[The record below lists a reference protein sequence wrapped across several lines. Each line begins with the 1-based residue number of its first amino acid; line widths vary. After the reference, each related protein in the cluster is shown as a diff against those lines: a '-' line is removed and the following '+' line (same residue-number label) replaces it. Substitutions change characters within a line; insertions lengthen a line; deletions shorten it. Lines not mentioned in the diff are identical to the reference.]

1 LTEICTTK
9 ATPSEEEP
17 GEPYQSTLV
26 QIAKTYDDARDAH
39 QRMTID
45 SLITVIELA
54 LIILHEAPASS
65 VEQTRAKRLLQD
77 ALKLHPQGF
86 TALKTDHLMSNVDRE
101 TLLILYLDT
110 KRLESKDQQI
120 ISPFS
125 QKKLDDWFRGLDNY
139 YQNLLL
145 DVLIP

>member
-1 LTEICTTK
+1 
-9 ATPSEEEP
+9 
-17 GEPYQSTLV
+17 
-26 QIAKTYDDARDAH
+26 
-39 QRMTID
+39 MTVN
-45 SLITVIELA
+45 SLITLIELT
-54 LIILHEAPASS
+54 LIIFHKAPTSF

-86 TALKTDHLMSNVDRE
+86 ATLKTDHLMSDVDWE

-120 ISPFS
+120 ISPLS
-125 QKKLDDWFRGLDNY
+125 TKKLDDWFRGLDDY
-139 YQNLLL
+139 YKCLLL